1 MGNMIIVGPDG
12 KRYKVNAPAGATP
25 EEIEETFARQNGG
38 ARGTVTT
45 SEAEDARL
53 TDLKNQYDAYT
64 ATPEYQRRQLGLSGN
79 SILDQFDNPSSAPPK
94 VAEQPAPQS
103 PEEIGYLRKAGD
115 LATGLYSG
123 TYRAIGSTVGL
134 GTYVPGLNKIADP
147 VAEYLYGT
155 ADFVDEKLLSDFQ
168 LSKKRELQADLQ
180 ASLQDMPPYPEDAS
194 TTDKIK
200 YVADYVINQGGAAGG
215 FLKDNPGQI
224 TNFIAETVPYILTGG
239 ALGKG
244 TSASLNLLDDA
255 VSIGSKA
262 KALTTKAAETT
273 GRYAGAIGE
282 GLVAAGDVGAN
293 TAINQRAQ
301 GNYDYD
307 PQRLYGLITAPVT
320 ATIGGLGSKVSGVAD
335 VDTLAARAF
344 NAGTNPTD
352 LVSRSLPGR
361 VTIGAATEGTEE
373 LLQGGSE
380 QVFSNLANDEA
391 AYEGVGSSAVL
402 GLATGAALGGGVNTA
417 AYARDKLSDKPTPS
431 GTEAGVDTQQ
441 IADEGALKLQMLAE
455 EQAVA
460 TQEAQQ
466 AVDAQRQLKV
476 DRRAAAKSFMPEEEF
491 IAQRT
496 AKLEAD
502 VADPST
508 ALGNQYFEHTL
519 ENDINPANEKA
530 EKAAQKKFLK
540 DFVPSDD
547 AARAKAEFH
556 EALDAYAADLKAGKV
571 AAVPN
576 DKPKV
581 QTAPVDDAAVEAAP
595 AAQDE
600 TTVEDA
606 PPAADPMTLKVRQS
620 KNGPADAIAKV
631 EALVADGSLPQDWA
645 DTNPEL
651 ESALNAEKFS
661 AKKFDTA
668 LEAAFTP
675 EEAPA
680 EETTVAPVN
689 VSAGSGLTENVELR
703 GTLNENQ
710 AKIYDAYLKTENPV
724 SVVWNSGETRGSS
737 EVNSGKRGWQ
747 AEFPADK
754 SAEIKKLSGIKDPK
768 KATAALSEF
777 KKKLIARFP
786 PEQLR
791 EELISQGVVDTSV
804 GARLDQNESQE
815 FAAGAG
821 PNFGT
826 VSSAGGSQVADASVN
841 QKAEKQTAERK
852 AMAAAGMTEDAINAF
867 FDPENND
874 KNEQA
879 ENVVEDQENEDFAVE
894 KSTPLLTQYWED
906 SVGKDGPSFDDLSRD
921 SKVDWMEHV
930 YDALG
935 SNKADRF
942 ETLDAQAEDIRQRT
956 DSGGTQDGAEQSDEG
971 GRTEVQ
977 EPSGEDAGA
986 KLPADAESGTE
997 TDRPADENGGESG
1010 SQETTRVMPKTFKTG
1025 QAFEADVYHGT
1036 TTDIIEF
1043 DDSMLGANTGAG
1055 SASEA
1060 FFFAGKPQTANSYAM
1075 NPSERL
1081 RLTQVQRL
1089 YNTAKRWLGG
1099 ETLTDVDQKVLSEMS
1114 ARAKEI
1120 KGGEKFLQD
1129 VSKRVEDNPD
1139 QLGRA
1144 ARILATQ
1151 LAPAPRPNVKFS
1163 RISLKN
1169 PLVKDYKG
1177 KTYREETYVEI
1188 IREAK
1193 EKGHDGVVLLNTFDV
1208 AGRKKTEL
1216 TPEDKDNIFAVFS
1229 ADSIAQTYQPPKD
1242 VSAGVAA
1249 TKALKR
1255 QGAKDTLVTGK
1266 PDPAFYTDTGIEAAL
1281 DRIIQTGGKFEQ
1293 ALARKLKA
1301 FVGMGDYQFII
1312 VDNPNT
1318 DLDVIDFMNF
1328 DLFAQDEAGAIAA
1341 ATRDHAG
1348 AKAIWNEANPPA
1360 GLYSEVGAT
1369 NIDAPVGVVM
1379 LHGAQLNNGENVG
1392 LSSRTFLHEMFH
1404 AVTANIIYRVREGD
1418 LVSGPA
1424 VDLYDEL
1431 QELAY
1436 KVNEFSR
1443 KVDTAEL
1450 AGMMNVDIDTARAVQ
1465 ENVRDVVG
1473 TDIHELIAY
1482 GFTEPYFQNFMDNV
1496 LLAKK
1501 EGAPNRTAW
1510 TQFVDKIRDFFGLE
1524 GTDADTTTALNEV
1537 MRLTDSL
1544 LAERVAQQTR
1554 QSQFSAGRQRA
1565 SMSKPAWE
1573 RQSLRKVQAFENWAD
1588 KSPMFGEAARNF
1600 LTDAGYILR
1609 NPIKALT
1616 PLSKLVR
1623 DNAKKL
1629 PALGKAY
1636 KAMLAFETTA
1646 NAFMLKLDPIAKAA
1660 KELTQDRQNLVND
1673 FISKSTFYQKWGYD
1687 PQIKGKKVKVDA
1699 IMEAAFNK
1707 LTNVEQNIIKAI
1719 FMHGENTRKEME
1731 QIAKDL
1737 NLPKEYLSVSK
1748 LEGPYAPF
1756 KRKGG
1761 FFTELKSAE
1770 LVAAEQAVLDLPNK
1784 INRDKV
1790 EKLKV
1795 QEQHYVLK
1803 AFGSLSAARKYER
1816 ERKGAYAQTS
1826 ATEKEAGFDEG
1837 QRINPQT
1844 LSKVMAAIGAD
1855 DKAGLDNA
1863 TRNAVQGVIEK
1874 IYAESLAENNARLS
1888 GLKRKNRAGYDENML
1903 QSFFSHAHG
1912 QARLVAQMKH
1922 GKEINAELAN
1932 AREQNKKNNRG
1943 TQEVYNLFA
1952 THYQRYVNP
1961 AAGPMVALSDRI
1973 ASFNTVTTLTSSVG
1987 YHVTNAMQP
1996 IISQQKMASDFN
2008 DYSGAVAAQVKAYKV
2023 AKDVI
2028 DGTVANAIK
2037 NIGRQAA
2044 TTTTVGLFDFKNL
2057 VELDVSKA
2065 PPHLRELL
2073 EGLQLQQLL
2082 DQGIEQDLNFESTLD
2097 TGYGFIDGAS
2107 DKFKNIS
2114 DRLYQTARY
2123 VEAYNRVSVAVAAFE
2138 MANKN
2143 RSKLAKMKMTA
2154 QEYATAVVEDTQ
2166 GNFSRLDSAL
2176 MFKALPKLMTQY
2188 RKYQVMMMW
2197 LWAGAFKKAFF
2208 GADMGERMVGARMLG
2223 YSAAHTALLSG
2234 ARGLPFLGTS
2244 AMLLPM
2250 FLGVDEEE
2258 KDPKFD
2264 LERYIRTEVFPDDQ
2278 RMADLFSRGVP
2289 SFFGVDMSQKLTQA
2303 DIFSPFP
2310 YSEFEATDEG
2320 AKKYVLEV
2328 LLGPTSS
2335 QIGRGARMIKYGQ
2348 NGDYLK
2354 AIEAIVPKGVRT
2366 MMESY
2371 RLGTEGYTL
2380 NNGDK
2385 ILDPREFDLTSLM
2398 VNALGLPATDV
2409 SRVKWT
2415 RGQQYEITQYF
2426 TKESGKISSAY
2437 IEATRDRDR
2446 AAQKKLRKEWMD
2458 LQRAKDRIRPF
2469 FNNAPGTLNRL
2480 PMTDLLKKPLG
2491 QRKRENKYKRQI
2503 IGN

>member
-45 SEAEDARL
+45 SEAEDARVA
-53 TDLKNQYDAYT
+53 DLKNQYDAYT
-64 ATPEYQRRQLGLSGN
+64 ATPEFQRRQLGLSGN

-194 TTDKIK
+194 TTEKIK

-262 KALTTKAAETT
+262 KAATTKAAETT

-344 NAGTNPTD
+344 NAGTKPTD

-466 AVDAQRQLKV
+466 AVDAQRQLKL
-476 DRRAAAKSFMPEEEF
+476 DRMEAAKSFMPESEF
-491 IAQRT
+491 NSQRA
-496 AKLEAD
+496 AKVQAD

-508 ALGNQYFEHTL
+508 EIGNNYLEYKL
-519 ENDINPANEKA
+519 ENDVNPANEKE

-540 DFVPSDD
+540 DFLPSDD
-547 AARAKAEFH
+547 AARAKAEFN

-581 QTAPVDDAAVEAAP
+581 QTATVDDAAVEAAP

-600 TTVEDA
+600 TTAEDT

-680 EETTVAPVN
+680 EETTASPVN

-826 VSSAGGSQVADASVN
+826 VSSAGGSQVADAAAK
-841 QKAEKQTAERK
+841 QKAEKQSAERK

-894 KSTPLLTQYWED
+894 KSTPLLRQYWED

-1089 YNTAKRWLGG
+1089 YTTAKRWLGG

-1129 VSKRVEDNPD
+1129 VSKRVEENPD

-1301 FVGMGDYQFII
+1301 LVGMGDYQLKI

-1318 DLDVIDFMNF
+1318 DIEPIDFMNF
-1328 DLFAQDEAGAIAA
+1328 DFFAQDEAGAMAA
-1341 ATRDHAG
+1341 AKRDYER
-1348 AKAIWNEANPPA
+1348 AKEIWNEANPPA
-1360 GLYSEVGAT
+1360 GLYVEFGAT
-1369 NIDAPVGVVM
+1369 NIDAPAGVVM

-1404 AVTANIIYRVREGD
+1404 AVTANIIYRVRDGD

-1424 VDLYDEL
+1424 VDLYNEL

-1450 AGMMNVDIDTARAVQ
+1450 ADMMNVDIDTARAVQ

-1544 LAERVAQQTR
+1544 LAERVAQQTT

-1600 LTDAGYILR
+1600 LTDAGYIIR

-1699 IMEAAFNK
+1699 IMAAAFNK

-1844 LSKVMAAIGAD
+1844 LSKIMAAIGAD

-1932 AREQNKKNNRG
+1932 AREQNKKNSRD

-1961 AAGPMVALSDRI
+1961 ATGPMVALSDRI

-2028 DGTVANAIK
+2028 DGTVANAVK

-2208 GADMGERMVGARMLG
+2208 GADVGEKLVGARMLG

-2310 YSEFEATDEG
+2310 YSEFEATDDG
-2320 AKKYVLEV
+2320 AKSYVLEV

-2335 QIGRGARMIKYGQ
+2335 QIGRGARMIKYAQ

-2354 AIEAIVPKGVRT
+2354 SIEAIVPKGVRT

-2480 PMTDLLKKPLG
+2480 PLTDLLKKPLG

>member
-168 LSKKRELQADLQ
+168 LGKKRELQADLQ

-194 TTDKIK
+194 TTEKIK
-200 YVADYVINQGGAAGG
+200 YVADYVINQGGAAGS

-255 VSIGSKA
+255 VSVGSKA
-262 KALTTKAAETT
+262 KAATTKAAETT

-344 NAGTNPTD
+344 NAGTKPTD

-455 EQAVA
+455 EQTVA

-466 AVDAQRQLKV
+466 AVDAQRQLKL
-476 DRRAAAKSFMPEEEF
+476 DRMEAAKSFMPESEF
-491 IAQRT
+491 NSQRA
-496 AKLEAD
+496 AKVQAD

-508 ALGNQYFEHTL
+508 EIGNNYLEYKL
-519 ENDINPANEKA
+519 ENDVNPANEKE

-540 DFVPSDD
+540 DFLPSDD
-547 AARAKAEFH
+547 AARAKAEFN

-571 AAVPN
+571 TAVPN

-595 AAQDE
+595 ATQDE
-600 TTVEDA
+600 TTAEDT

-668 LEAAFTP
+668 LQAAFTP
-675 EEAPA
+675 EEAPV
-680 EETTVAPVN
+680 EETTDEPVN
-689 VSAGSGLTENVELR
+689 VSAGSGLTENAELR

-710 AKIYDAYLKTENPV
+710 AKIYDAYLNTENPL

-777 KKKLIARFP
+777 KKKLISRFP

-826 VSSAGGSQVADASVN
+826 VSSAGGSQAADASAT

-852 AMAAAGMTEDAINAF
+852 AMADAGMTEDAINAF
-867 FDPENND
+867 FDPENKD

-894 KSTPLLTQYWED
+894 KSTPLLRQYWED

-986 KLPADAESGTE
+986 KLPADAESGIE

-1010 SQETTRVMPKTFKTG
+1010 SQKGFKGKLNLVHGFKPPNYDMFEG
-1025 QAFEADVYHGT
+1025 QQGAVAPPDFVPNEEVEGQRYDGDGGAYGAEGVYLENPNSG
-1036 TTDIIEF
+1036 EPLVF
-1043 DDSMLGANTGAG
+1043 NSPEMDS
-1055 SASEA
+1055 S
-1060 FFFAGKPQTANSYAM
+1060 FFAPATAQVEATFENAFILD
-1075 NPSERL
+1075 PS
-1081 RLTQVQRL
+1081 TVQEL
-1089 YNTAKRWLGG
+1089 
-1099 ETLTDVDQKVLSEMS
+1099 ETLTGLDMSDELSGAKAAAKLKELGYDGLIVRGFAEAEAQVAKISQEKEFDVELSADQKTRLKKAQEGFGGLAEDLAQNQIIHFKPETLKTVKVFPKSL
-1114 ARAKEI
+1114 KEDPSQASNI
-1120 KGGEKFLQD
+1120 P
-1129 VSKRVEDNPD
+1129 RNPT
-1139 QLGRA
+1139 
-1144 ARILATQ
+1144 ISS
-1151 LAPAPRPNVKFS
+1151 APA
-1163 RISLKN
+1163 
-1169 PLVKDYKG
+1169 
-1177 KTYREETYVEI
+1177 
-1188 IREAK
+1188 
-1193 EKGHDGVVLLNTFDV
+1193 
-1208 AGRKKTEL
+1208 
-1216 TPEDKDNIFAVFS
+1216 
-1229 ADSIAQTYQPPKD
+1229 KD

-1301 FVGMGDYQFII
+1301 LVGMGDYQLKI

-1318 DLDVIDFMNF
+1318 DLEPIDFMNF
-1328 DLFAQDEAGAIAA
+1328 DFFAQDEAGAMAA
-1341 ATRDHAG
+1341 AKRDYERT
-1348 AKAIWNEANPPA
+1348 KEIWNEANPPA
-1360 GLYSEVGAT
+1360 GLYVEFGAT
-1369 NIDAPVGVVM
+1369 NIDAPAGVVM

-1404 AVTANIIYRVREGD
+1404 AVTANIIYRVRDGD

-1436 KVNEFSR
+1436 KVNDFSK
-1443 KVDTAEL
+1443 KVDVAEL
-1450 AGMMNVDIDTARAVQ
+1450 ADMMNVDIDTARAVQ

-1524 GTDADTTTALNEV
+1524 DTDADTTTALNEV

-1544 LAERVAQQTR
+1544 LAERVAQQTT

-1588 KSPMFGEAARNF
+1588 KSPMFGEAARSF

-1837 QRINPQT
+1837 QRVNPQT
-1844 LSKVMAAIGAD
+1844 LSKIMAAIGAD

-1932 AREQNKKNNRG
+1932 AREQNKKNNRD

-1961 AAGPMVALSDRI
+1961 ATGPMVALSDRI

-2028 DGTVANAIK
+2028 DGTIANAVK

-2310 YSEFEATDEG
+2310 YSEFEATDDG
-2320 AKKYVLEV
+2320 AKSYVLEV

-2437 IEATRDRDR
+2437 VEATRDRDR

-2458 LQRAKDRIRPF
+2458 LQRAKDRVRPF

>member
-1 MGNMIIVGPDG
+1 
-12 KRYKVNAPAGATP
+12 
-25 EEIEETFARQNGG
+25 
-38 ARGTVTT
+38 
-45 SEAEDARL
+45 
-53 TDLKNQYDAYT
+53 
-64 ATPEYQRRQLGLSGN
+64 
-79 SILDQFDNPSSAPPK
+79 
-94 VAEQPAPQS
+94 
-103 PEEIGYLRKAGD
+103 
-115 LATGLYSG
+115 
-123 TYRAIGSTVGL
+123 
-134 GTYVPGLNKIADP
+134 
-147 VAEYLYGT
+147 
-155 ADFVDEKLLSDFQ
+155 
-168 LSKKRELQADLQ
+168 
-180 ASLQDMPPYPEDAS
+180 
-194 TTDKIK
+194 
-200 YVADYVINQGGAAGG
+200 
-215 FLKDNPGQI
+215 
-224 TNFIAETVPYILTGG
+224 
-239 ALGKG
+239 
-244 TSASLNLLDDA
+244 
-255 VSIGSKA
+255 
-262 KALTTKAAETT
+262 
-273 GRYAGAIGE
+273 
-282 GLVAAGDVGAN
+282 
-293 TAINQRAQ
+293 
-301 GNYDYD
+301 
-307 PQRLYGLITAPVT
+307 
-320 ATIGGLGSKVSGVAD
+320 
-335 VDTLAARAF
+335 
-344 NAGTNPTD
+344 
-352 LVSRSLPGR
+352 
-361 VTIGAATEGTEE
+361 
-373 LLQGGSE
+373 
-380 QVFSNLANDEA
+380 
-391 AYEGVGSSAVL
+391 
-402 GLATGAALGGGVNTA
+402 
-417 AYARDKLSDKPTPS
+417 
-431 GTEAGVDTQQ
+431 
-441 IADEGALKLQMLAE
+441 
-455 EQAVA
+455 
-460 TQEAQQ
+460 
-466 AVDAQRQLKV
+466 
-476 DRRAAAKSFMPEEEF
+476 
-491 IAQRT
+491 
-496 AKLEAD
+496 
-502 VADPST
+502 
-508 ALGNQYFEHTL
+508 
-519 ENDINPANEKA
+519 
-530 EKAAQKKFLK
+530 
-540 DFVPSDD
+540 
-547 AARAKAEFH
+547 
-556 EALDAYAADLKAGKV
+556 
-571 AAVPN
+571 
-576 DKPKV
+576 
-581 QTAPVDDAAVEAAP
+581 
-595 AAQDE
+595 
-600 TTVEDA
+600 
-606 PPAADPMTLKVRQS
+606 
-620 KNGPADAIAKV
+620 
-631 EALVADGSLPQDWA
+631 
-645 DTNPEL
+645 
-651 ESALNAEKFS
+651 
-661 AKKFDTA
+661 
-668 LEAAFTP
+668 
-675 EEAPA
+675 
-680 EETTVAPVN
+680 
-689 VSAGSGLTENVELR
+689 
-703 GTLNENQ
+703 
-710 AKIYDAYLKTENPV
+710 
-724 SVVWNSGETRGSS
+724 
-737 EVNSGKRGWQ
+737 
-747 AEFPADK
+747 
-754 SAEIKKLSGIKDPK
+754 
-768 KATAALSEF
+768 
-777 KKKLIARFP
+777 
-786 PEQLR
+786 
-791 EELISQGVVDTSV
+791 
-804 GARLDQNESQE
+804 
-815 FAAGAG
+815 
-821 PNFGT
+821 
-826 VSSAGGSQVADASVN
+826 
-841 QKAEKQTAERK
+841 
-852 AMAAAGMTEDAINAF
+852 
-867 FDPENND
+867 
-874 KNEQA
+874 
-879 ENVVEDQENEDFAVE
+879 
-894 KSTPLLTQYWED
+894 
-906 SVGKDGPSFDDLSRD
+906 
-921 SKVDWMEHV
+921 
-930 YDALG
+930 
-935 SNKADRF
+935 
-942 ETLDAQAEDIRQRT
+942 
-956 DSGGTQDGAEQSDEG
+956 
-971 GRTEVQ
+971 
-977 EPSGEDAGA
+977 
-986 KLPADAESGTE
+986 
-997 TDRPADENGGESG
+997 
-1010 SQETTRVMPKTFKTG
+1010 MPKTFKTG

-1229 ADSIAQTYQPPKD
+1229 ADSIAQTYQPAKD

-1301 FVGMGDYQFII
+1301 LVGMGDYQLKI

-1318 DLDVIDFMNF
+1318 DIEPIDFMNF
-1328 DLFAQDEAGAIAA
+1328 DFFAQDEAGAMAA
-1341 ATRDHAG
+1341 AKRDYERT
-1348 AKAIWNEANPPA
+1348 KEIWNEANPPA
-1360 GLYSEVGAT
+1360 GLYVEFGAT
-1369 NIDAPVGVVM
+1369 NIDAPAGVVM

-1404 AVTANIIYRVREGD
+1404 AVTANIIYRVRDGD

-1424 VDLYDEL
+1424 VDLYNEL

-1443 KVDTAEL
+1443 KVDAVEL
-1450 AGMMNVDIDTARAVQ
+1450 ADMMNVDIDTARAVQ

-1473 TDIHELIAY
+1473 TNIHELIAY

-1544 LAERVAQQTR
+1544 LADRVAQQTT

-1588 KSPMFGEAARNF
+1588 KSPMFGEAARSF

-1699 IMEAAFNK
+1699 IMAAAFNK

-2044 TTTTVGLFDFKNL
+2044 TTTTVGMFDFKNL

-2208 GADMGERMVGARMLG
+2208 GADMGEKMVGARMLG

-2437 IEATRDRDR
+2437 VEATRDRDR

-2458 LQRAKDRIRPF
+2458 LQRAKDRVRPF

-2480 PMTDLLKKPLG
+2480 PLTDLLKKPMG